1 MASTTHGMLVGIR
14 HIGMLAMDTTPHG
27 IGTIVH
33 GIRHGMAD
41 GTTHGTMVAIGV
53 AIMVATGVAI
63 GAGITTTT
71 LGTDRAGVEWQL
83 CQVAQAEPLLALAIM
98 VP

>member
-14 HIGMLAMDTTPHG
+14 HIGMLAMDTTTHG

-41 GTTHGTMVAIGV
+41 GTILGTMVAI
-53 AIMVATGVAI
+53 GVAI

-71 LGTDRAGVEWQL
+71 LGTDQGGVEWLL